1 MYKYFIFQF
10 IYFDEFLDKG
20 LDDVSFMN
28 EIFYYFYVKYF
39 CYQIMRGLKI
49 FWCFYEKYVCLF
61 FEGEGV

>member
-28 EIFYYFYVKYF
+28 EIFYYFCVKYF
-39 CYQIMRGLKI
+39 CYLIMRGLKI